1 MQSISTPD
9 KILKSNMPPSNSKR
23 QSQDA
28 QLWKDSPKMYRR
40 SKLQSRGSLGHGN
53 ARDDSLSSRGLRA
66 RLVFTRDRAGNFDTH
81 DDHEFG
87 GRGFRTFDQDLVD
100 DESSDSSDDS
110 GDDIEGFSDDDSASD
125 DDDDDEVGK
134 TPPPQIP
141 PPPAVSSASSSGSI
155 ITLTALQPSQT
166 TTSGP
171 GVVTTALPVL
181 PTPTR
186 PAQAVQ
192 TDVMTIDPGNSY
204 ASDRKEQGTGN
215 TNPPVLET
223 TPSSTFTTKFQSAS
237 TSTSTSIPIA
247 LVTSSAI
254 AQVPQPIMDNN
265 GDGNNDGD
273 KGHKMHD
280 KNPPPR
286 GLDPV
291 AEHLLIAAG
300 AIGAFILFCFIG
312 WVIYRVLKRT
322 KGQGIGVSG
331 GMGFID
337 KFPWKR
343 RGPMDGAWDGHA
355 MYMAKEAP
363 PVYEK
368 GEYGTMQS
376 GMYAAA
382 KLYPP
387 GPGSAA
393 RSVISTSE
401 MGTLR
406 QPPDNGSAL
415 AGILDQYPPGNVGT
429 VDNSDINL
437 TMRTQTTQPYYT
449 VSELARQQ
457 PDTYA
462 PQRRAGNRASEL
474 SSISSGFGD
483 GDIIIPPPPVAAN
496 KSPSGDAAED
506 PDTRETTL
514 DPSRE
519 SWMDREEGRRETV
532 YTTTSEDRPARFRS
546 ITSWVNQQ
554 AGRAKRAGSRAR
566 ERGEVPVMPAIP
578 GEISAIRQTAYR

>member
-1 MQSISTPD
+1 
-9 KILKSNMPPSNSKR
+9 
-23 QSQDA
+23 
-28 QLWKDSPKMYRR
+28 MYRR
-40 SKLQSRGSLGHGN
+40 SKLQSRGSLGRGN
-53 ARDDSLSSRGLRA
+53 AGDESLSGRGLRA
-66 RLVFTRDRAGNFDTH
+66 RLVLTRDRAGNFGAH
-81 DDHEFG
+81 EDDDVG
-87 GRGFRTFDQDLVD
+87 ARGFRTFDQDLVD
-100 DESSDSSDDS
+100 DGFSDSSDDS
-110 GDDIEGFSDDDSASD
+110 GDDIGGFSDDDSASD
-125 DDDDDEVGK
+125 DDYDDDAGK
-134 TPPPQIP
+134 TPPPPPQIP
-141 PPPAVSSASSSGSI
+141 PPPAASPASSSGSI
-155 ITLTALQPSQT
+155 VTLTALQPPQT

-181 PTPTR
+181 PTPTK

-192 TDVMTIDPGNSY
+192 TDVMPIGTDNNY
-204 ASDRKEQGTGN
+204 ASDRKEQGAAN
-215 TNPPVLET
+215 TNTIVLDST
-223 TPSSTFTTKFQSAS
+223 SSSTFTTKFQP
-237 TSTSTSIPIA
+237 TSTSTSIPLA
-247 LVTSSAI
+247 LVTTSTI
-254 AQVPQPIMDNN
+254 AQVPQPVMDTN
-265 GDGNNDGD
+265 GDDNYDGD
-273 KGHKMHD
+273 RHKMHD

-312 WVIYRVLKRT
+312 WVIYRVMKKT

-343 RGPMDGAWDGHA
+343 RGPMDGAWDGRA
-355 MYMAKEAP
+355 MYMANEAP

-376 GMYAAA
+376 GMYGAP

-393 RSVISTSE
+393 RSVISNSE

-406 QPPDNGSAL
+406 QAPNNDSAL
-415 AGILDQYPPGNVGT
+415 ASILDQYPPGNAGT

-483 GDIIIPPPPVAAN
+483 GDIIIPPPAAAS
-496 KSPSGDAAED
+496 KAPSDDAVED
-506 PDTRETTL
+506 PNTRETTR
-514 DPSRE
+514 DSTRE